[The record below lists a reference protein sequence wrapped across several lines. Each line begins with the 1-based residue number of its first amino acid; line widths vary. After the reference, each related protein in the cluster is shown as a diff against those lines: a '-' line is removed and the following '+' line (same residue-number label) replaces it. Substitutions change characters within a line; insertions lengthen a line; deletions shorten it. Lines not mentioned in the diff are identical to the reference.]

1 MYYSPTLNAAL
12 CLSSPLHAAIALVAV
27 LAVSRPLIF
36 AVRFAVAPAA
46 ARAHYPGM
54 LRARLRWRWLCRNTV
69 LAPVEVASK
78 NRAAVESDRGV
89 FFGWVLMRTLGTGL
103 MSLIGVELAARERAG
118 RVHYPRIRKLRAD
131 AYGWQ
136 LTMKTVP
143 RTGRREVER
152 AAPWIADAW
161 RCKRVAVSQP
171 KPGRVIVRGIR
182 RDPLA
187 LKFGAEGA
195 PAGQYEHAD
204 PASPYLGLSE
214 WADQRFLS
222 LAGQTGIVVGGLPGR
237 GKSSLVG
244 SLLAQWAGS
253 PAVQFAIADGKGS
266 DDYADWTGRAWLT
279 CGDDLAGAVKFF
291 EACHALMKLRL
302 SVAQAR
308 TGVKNTWHLG
318 PSEAWPLVVVIVD
331 ECQQFLDGQ
340 AVKGR
345 KPDEEQVR
353 KCQFY
358 VSQLVRKSR
367 SVMMVTILATQKPT
381 IDSIPSGIRDNAGIS
396 LAFGVKTVE
405 SATAVLGA
413 DIRDYASFSP
423 VGLQADEL
431 VGCLTS
437 TLKTGA
443 DPFTRIRVP
452 EITAEQAAARAR
464 ETAHLRRDPF
474 GLLAETAGP
483 VVAEP
488 AMAGV

>member
-1 MYYSPTLNAAL
+1 M
-12 CLSSPLHAAIALVAV
+12 
-27 LAVSRPLIF
+27 
-36 AVRFAVAPAA
+36 
-46 ARAHYPGM
+46 
-54 LRARLRWRWLCRNTV
+54 
-69 LAPVEVASK
+69 
-78 NRAAVESDRGV
+78 RG
-89 FFGWVLMRTLGTGL
+89 
-103 MSLIGVELAARERAG
+103 
-118 RVHYPRIRKLRAD
+118 
-131 AYGWQ
+131 AY
-136 LTMKTVP
+136 K
-143 RTGRREVER
+143 RR
-152 AAPWIADAW
+152 
-161 RCKRVAVSQP
+161 
-171 KPGRVIVRGIR
+171 
-182 RDPLA
+182 
-187 LKFGAEGA
+187 
-195 PAGQYEHAD
+195 
-204 PASPYLGLSE
+204 
-214 WADQRFLS
+214 
-222 LAGQTGIVVGGLPGR
+222 
-237 GKSSLVG
+237 
-244 SLLAQWAGS
+244 
-253 PAVQFAIADGKGS
+253 S
-266 DDYADWTGRAWLT
+266 DDYGDWAGRAWLT
-279 CGDDLAGAVKFF
+279 SGDDLGDAVKFL

-302 SVAQAR
+302 SVAQDR

-318 PSEAWPLVVVIVD
+318 PSQAWPLVVVIID

-358 VSQLVRKSR
+358 VSQLIRKSR

-381 IDSIPSGIRDNAGIS
+381 TDSIPSGIRDNAGIS

-452 EITAEQAAARAR
+452 EITPEQAAARAR

-488 AMAGV
+488 EMAGV